1 MTIAVYNTTESKS
14 VSPAEISCNAIHSFP
29 THAFL
34 VAFLIIGM
42 VSFLS
47 KWYYYPFCFLTL
59 NGETIFYLLPN
70 IAWKWSTTQILSNKS
85 PYILSSFSLT
95 LITSLLRFL
104 QFYVQ
109 WSFSNFKKK
118 NQAYKGGQNRL
129 KLEVRGPCGQD
140 SIWTIL
146 FYPYPTIFWAF
157 WIRSYEIILQLAL

>member
-42 VSFLS
+42 VSFLG
-47 KWYYYPFCFLTL
+47 KWYYYPSCFLTL

-104 QFYVQ
+104 QLYVQ

-118 NQAYKGGQNRL
+118 IRHIKADKIDWNL
-129 KLEVRGPCGQD
+129 KLEDPVARTVSGL
-140 SIWTIL
+140 SYFIL
-146 FYPYPTIFWAF
+146 
-157 WIRSYEIILQLAL
+157 IRRFFEHFE